1 MCCLSGFGNSASRV
15 ASRRGVLLHGFCHA
29 WNFQC
34 RSLALDFPT
43 APSLRPSDRDR
54 GGATWSRPPP
64 PWGSRGRRAAEC
76 SRGAGQRVASERLS
90 LGWLLNR
97 NLKAILTSISLHVDD
112 KSLHVSTS
120 KSGVSILK
128 RTLIV
133 EGCLHPDSLQG
144 SYSHCPL
151 INSYRRYRKFRGC
164 LIS

>member
-1 MCCLSGFGNSASRV
+1 MRKCAVCQDLGILLLASRV
-15 ASRRGVLLHGFCHA
+15 GEAYFMVFVTRGTFNVARLPSISPH
-29 WNFQC
+29 
-34 RSLALDFPT
+34 R
-43 APSLRPSDRDR
+43 PSLRPADRDR
-54 GGATWSRPPP
+54 GGATWPRPPP

-112 KSLHVSTS
+112 KSLRVSTS

-151 INSYRRYRKFRGC
+151 IYC
-164 LIS
+164 CTT

>member
-1 MCCLSGFGNSASRV
+1 MRKCAVFQDLGILLLASRV
-15 ASRRGVLLHGFCHA
+15 GEAYYFMVFVTRGTFNVARLPSISPLH
-29 WNFQC
+29 
-34 RSLALDFPT
+34 RPSVRPT
-43 APSLRPSDRDR
+43 ATEE
-54 GGATWSRPPP
+54 GATWSRPPP

-76 SRGAGQRVASERLS
+76 SRGAGQRGASERLS

-151 INSYRRYRKFRGC
+151 IYSYRRYRKFRG
-164 LIS
+164 